1 MAAADDVLREGAEG
15 GAGAAAEGQGDQQLM
30 LQLASADGAQGPE
43 GAAAGRGSMFA
54 SLSLASV
61 SVSPRG
67 QQAAVRLGHATR
79 VVLGAFAEA
88 ARAVPLTGAGR
99 PRLARPGLGG
109 R

>member
-1 MAAADDVLREGAEG
+1 MAAADEVLREGAEG
-15 GAGAAAEGQGDQQLM
+15 GAGEAPEGQGDQQLM
-30 LQLASADGAQGPE
+30 LASAE
-43 GAAAGRGSMFA
+43 GAAGGRGSMFA

-67 QQAAVRLGHATR
+67 QAAAVRLGHATR

-88 ARAVPLTGAGR
+88 ARAVPLTRAGR
-99 PRLARPGLGG
+99 PRLARPGRGG